1 MYQYEKKVFTP
12 VSITAMILQK
22 VKEITEKA
30 TDKPC
35 NDVVIGVP
43 GWWTE
48 HQRRAMLDA
57 SRIAGLHSL
66 RLFNELTACK
76 NKFVSV

>member
-12 VSITAMILQK
+12 VTITAMILQK

-48 HQRRAMLDA
+48 NQRRAMLDA
-57 SRIAGLHSL
+57 SKIAGLHSL

-76 NKFVSV
+76 NIFVSV